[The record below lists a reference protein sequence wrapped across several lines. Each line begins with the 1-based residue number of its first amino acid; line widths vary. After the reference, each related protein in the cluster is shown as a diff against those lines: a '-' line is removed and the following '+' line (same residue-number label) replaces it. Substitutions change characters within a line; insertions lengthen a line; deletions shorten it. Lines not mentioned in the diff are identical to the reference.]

1 MAQHRSIR
9 GTFTSKVK
17 EAMNYAFG
25 IKLPLINAQTT
36 PSQVQDWKKKLE
48 VRECHSKLFKKI
60 SDDQP
65 TTFMTKIIERLWR
78 ERRNAPK
85 IQIAFAISIC
95 QTYLDPTNQI
105 IQMNEYVMKPKILKN
120 MVSLQFKTLHKYKCL
135 N

>member
-1 MAQHRSIR
+1 MAQHRSIC

-25 IKLPLINAQTT
+25 VKLPLINAQTT

-48 VRECHSKLFKKI
+48 VRECHLKLFKKI

-78 ERRNAPK
+78 ERKNTPK

-95 QTYLDPTNQI
+95 QTYLDPSNQI
-105 IQMNEYVMKPKILKN
+105 IQMNEYVMKPKIMKN
-120 MVSLQFKTLHKYKCL
+120 MVSLKFKTLHKYKCL

>member
-1 MAQHRSIR
+1 M
-9 GTFTSKVK
+9 
-17 EAMNYAFG
+17 
-25 IKLPLINAQTT
+25 
-36 PSQVQDWKKKLE
+36 E

-65 TTFMTKIIERLWR
+65 TTFITKIIERLWR

-120 MVSLQFKTLHKYKCL
+120 GKFTI
-135 N
+135 